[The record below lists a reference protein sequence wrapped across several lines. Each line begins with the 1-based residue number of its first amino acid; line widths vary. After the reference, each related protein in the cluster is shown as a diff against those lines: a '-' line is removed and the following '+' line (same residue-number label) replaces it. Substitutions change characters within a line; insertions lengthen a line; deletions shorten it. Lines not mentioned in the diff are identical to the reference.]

1 MLEEQRAL
9 HEELERL
16 QQAIAD
22 RYQEEPKTVRQR
34 LRRDHEVAY
43 FLNRVT
49 ESAKRLVGICKDKD
63 NYNAEIQQ
71 VATGDPYASFY
82 DQYKEIKDFHRRY
95 PNKPVENLERDFAPK
110 LPGEPNPILSE
121 FESMFTGE
129 EGYGR
134 YFDLTMLHDLYLNL
148 PSTQGARRPSYL
160 QYLDI
165 FDEFSGIKRSQK
177 MTDSYFQYLGY
188 LAGYLESFM
197 RRTRPLENFDKIF
210 AGFEKDF
217 EEKWTAGTLP
227 GWQRG
232 ASEEDEIQGRG
243 DRIWCTACEKEFT
256 NVNVYEHHLTQKK
269 HLKAVAAR
277 QANGDATTN
286 GEANGLGIDTKRLK
300 EKAIAER
307 EFRVKRLAAAMQT
320 ERGDT
325 RHNVER
331 RQGMTE
337 REREQELAMLYAED
351 EVLEIEKKDEGNN
364 SDDEGKIYNPL
375 KLPIAWDGKPIPY
388 WLYKLH
394 GLGVEFPC
402 EICGNY
408 VYMGRR
414 AFDKHFIE
422 PRHIWGLK
430 ALGITSTNLFRE
442 ITSQQ
447 EAKDLWDK
455 FQTDKKKERQDADN
469 VVQME
474 DAQGNVMPE
483 KVYNDLRKQGLLCEQ
498 FPDPPPWMPLLTVYR
513 IRPRSDSHLTDLG

>member
-1 MLEEQRAL
+1 MMLEEQRSL

-22 RYQEEPKTVRQR
+22 RYQDEPKTVRQR
-34 LRRDHEVAY
+34 LRRDHEVAH

-49 ESAKRLVGICKDKD
+49 ESAKRLIGIYNDKD
-63 NYNAEIQQ
+63 SYNAEVQQ
-71 VATGDPYASFY
+71 IETGDPYASFY
-82 DQYKEIKDFHRRY
+82 DQYKETKDLHRRN
-95 PNKPVENLERDFAPK
+95 PIMRVENLERDLAPK
-110 LPGEPNPILSE
+110 QQGELNPLRSE

-134 YFDLTMLHDLYLNL
+134 YFDLTMLHDLYVNL
-148 PSTQGARRPSYL
+148 PSTQDARRPSYL

-165 FDEFSGIKRSQK
+165 FDDFSGIKRSQK
-177 MTDSYFQYLGY
+177 MTDNYFQYLGY
-188 LAGYLESFM
+188 LAGYLEDFM
-197 RRTRPLENFDKIF
+197 KRTRPLENFEKIF
-210 AGFEKDF
+210 ASFENEF
-217 EEKWTAGTLP
+217 EEKWNAGMIP
-227 GWQRG
+227 GWQQG
-232 ASEEDEIQGRG
+232 VTDDDEIRHS
-243 DRIWCTACEKEFT
+243 IWCTDCKKEFT
-256 NVNVYEHHLTQKK
+256 NANVYEHHLTQKK

-277 QANGDATTN
+277 QAKGDAASN
-286 GEANGLGIDTKRLK
+286 GEVNGLGIDTKRLK
-300 EKAIAER
+300 EKAIAQR

-320 ERGDT
+320 ERSDT

-337 REREQELAMLYAED
+337 REREQELAMLYAD
-351 EVLEIEKKDEGNN
+351 EESLGDEKKDEGNN

-394 GLGVEFPC
+394 GLGVEFAC

-447 EAKDLWDK
+447 EAKDLWAK
-455 FQTDKKKERQDADN
+455 IQADKKNERQEVDN

-483 KVYNDLRKQGLLCEQ
+483 KVYNDLRKQGLLC
-498 FPDPPPWMPLLTVYR
+498 T
-513 IRPRSDSHLTDLG
+513 I